1 MPKTRV
7 FLAMDDE
14 AKAAFYRR
22 DFRTV
27 WVPGLLMTVQRKVE
41 AGELPAVFIKK
52 GLVGVA
58 CDVNL
63 LFELVEE
70 TRVRQKQGRVAKK
83 KRNNEEIRQLVLS
96 QTAA

>member
-22 DFRTV
+22 DFGTV
-27 WVPGLLMTVQRKVE
+27 WVQGLLMTVQRKVE
-41 AGELPAVFIKK
+41 AGDLTAVFIKK

-58 CDVNL
+58 CDINL

-70 TRVRQKQGRVAKK
+70 SRIRQRQGRIVKQREK
-83 KRNNEEIRQLVLS
+83 NKEIRQMVLS
-96 QTAA
+96 QTAV

>member
-22 DFRTV
+22 DFGTV
-27 WVPGLLMTVQRKVE
+27 WPQSLLMTVQRKVE

-58 CDVNL
+58 CDINL
-63 LFELVEE
+63 LFELIDES
-70 TRVRQKQGRVAKK
+70 RARQRQGRMV
-83 KRNNEEIRQLVLS
+83 KRGKDREKIRQMVLS
-96 QTAA
+96 AA